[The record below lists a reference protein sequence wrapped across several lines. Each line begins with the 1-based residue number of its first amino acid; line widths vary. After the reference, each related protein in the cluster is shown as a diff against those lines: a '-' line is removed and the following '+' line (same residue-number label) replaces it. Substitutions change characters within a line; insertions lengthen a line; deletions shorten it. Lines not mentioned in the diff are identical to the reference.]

1 MNHEEIYNLLLQ
13 LFVLLAFGRLLAEVA
28 RYMNLPP
35 MVGEIIAG
43 IILGKTVLGHISPDF
58 FENLFPEDGQ
68 SSLILDGFV
77 HVSAV
82 LLLFIAGLEVEL
94 SIVIQQRKQA
104 FYTSFLGLVIPFAL
118 GFMTPFI
125 FPTFFD
131 MEGSTNKALMGMFM
145 GTSMSITALPVIAR
159 ILMDI
164 NMMRSRFGM
173 LIISS
178 AMINDLIGWLIFTV
192 VLSMMGQQTGGLN
205 VYETIGLTLGF
216 TVFMLT
222 IGKALINAVLPWI
235 SSRMAWPGG
244 MITLALAFCFL
255 GAAVTEKI
263 GIHAVFGAFIFGV
276 SLGDSI
282 HFSDKVKEIVHHFIN
297 NIFSPL
303 FFVSIGLYIDF
314 IRGFD
319 IAIVAII
326 LVIAF
331 AGKIIGAGYGSYL
344 GGFTKREA
352 LAIGF
357 GMNARGAMEIILG
370 LIAMKVGLIN
380 EQIFIAL
387 VVMALVTSIISGPA
401 MKSLLS
407 KSTH

>member
-1 MNHEEIYNLLLQ
+1 MNHGEIYNLLLQ
-13 LFVLLAFGRLLAEVA
+13 LFVLLAFGRLLAEIA
-28 RYMNLPP
+28 RHFNLPP

-43 IILGKTVLGHISPDF
+43 IILGKTILGQIYPDF
-58 FENLFPEDGQ
+58 FQHLFPEEGQ

-94 SIVIQQRKQA
+94 SIVVQQRKQA
-104 FYTSFLGLVIPFAL
+104 FYTSFFGLVIPFGL
-118 GFMTPFI
+118 GFLTPFM
-125 FPTFFD
+125 FPSFF
-131 MEGSTNKALMGMFM
+131 EWGNPTEKILMGIFI

-159 ILMDI
+159 ILMDM
-164 NMMRSRFGM
+164 NMMRSRFGV
-173 LIISS
+173 LIIAS

-192 VLSMMGQQTGGLN
+192 VLSMMGRQNELN
-205 VYETIGLTLGF
+205 VFQTIGLTLGF

-222 IGKALINAVLPWI
+222 IGKALINMVLPWI
-235 SSRMAWPGG
+235 SSKLAWPGG

-255 GAAVTEKI
+255 GAAITEKI

-276 SLGDSI
+276 ALGDSI

-314 IRGFD
+314 VQGFNLP
-319 IAIVAII
+319 IVLII
-326 LVIAF
+326 MIIAF
-331 AGKIIGAGYGSYL
+331 TGKILGAGFGSFL
-344 GGFTKREA
+344 GGFTKKES

-370 LIAMKVGLIN
+370 LIALEVGLIN

-387 VVMALVTSIISGPA
+387 VIMALVTSISSGPV
-401 MKSLLS
+401 MKNLLS
-407 KSTH
+407 KSKH